1 MKAWELEKCIDEF
14 GTEIYRFCMK
24 LCMDKANAED
34 LYQQTFLKAL
44 ESDMELDWE
53 QNPKALF
60 FSFAYNLWKSEQ
72 RKNARRSTLV
82 PCVNF
87 DEANENALPSEE
99 NIEENIFRQELI
111 VEINKIIENLPEK
124 FRIPLILYYLF
135 EQSVDEIAKEI
146 KKPPGTVKSRL
157 FKGRSL
163 IKKRMENKNFENDL
177 NELIRTSM
185 EIEDKPSFEL
195 NSRLKAE
202 IYQKEAVMARKQTH
216 SISLWFVPMIL
227 NFISFTL
234 FAVFA
239 LLVISNPYIAKLIAG
254 ICLYMGTVG
263 ILITLLGVKRAN
275 LKENITV
282 HIQKRGALV

>member
-24 LCMDKANAED
+24 LCMDKENAED

-82 PCVNF
+82 PCANF
-87 DEANENALPSEE
+87 DEANENELRSEE

-124 FRIPLILYYLF
+124 FRVPLILYYLF
-135 EQSVDEIAKEI
+135 EQPIGEI
-146 KKPPGTVKSRL
+146 
-157 FKGRSL
+157 
-163 IKKRMENKNFENDL
+163 
-177 NELIRTSM
+177 
-185 EIEDKPSFEL
+185 
-195 NSRLKAE
+195 
-202 IYQKEAVMARKQTH
+202 
-216 SISLWFVPMIL
+216 
-227 NFISFTL
+227 
-234 FAVFA
+234 
-239 LLVISNPYIAKLIAG
+239 G